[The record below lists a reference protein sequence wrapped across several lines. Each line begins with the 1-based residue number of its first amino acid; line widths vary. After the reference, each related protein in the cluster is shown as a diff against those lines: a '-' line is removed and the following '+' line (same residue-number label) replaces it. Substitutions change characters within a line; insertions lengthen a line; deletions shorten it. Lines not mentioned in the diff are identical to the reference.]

1 MKLSHRFPPT
11 AAVFDDPNLVSAAG
25 LIPVAKLAQD
35 AGLTGLADHHLSVP
49 CDKGAH
55 AGRKVMSLVAEDD
68 SIDNMALER
77 HGAMGKVFDGHTR
90 PRHWAPSC
98 APSLFAHVRQFDV
111 VAFRFLTALSA
122 STPVV
127 DGISE
132 RVLVDIDDT
141 IIEVHGYAIQGSG
154 YGYSASEA

>member
-1 MKLSHRFPPT
+1 VKLSHRFPPT

-35 AGLTGLADHHLSVP
+35 AGLTGLADHDLSVP

-68 SIDNMALER
+68 SIDDMALER
-77 HGAMGKVFDGHTR
+77 HGAMGKVFDR
-90 PRHWAPSC
+90 PYAPSTLGSFLRAFTVC
-98 APSLFAHVRQFDV
+98 PRPPVRRCRLQVLD
-111 VAFRFLTALSA
+111 R
-122 STPVV
+122 P
-127 DGISE
+127 E
-132 RVLVDIDDT
+132 RVHTSGRWNQRAGPVDIDDT